1 MTNEVGKQPTTSGHW
16 ASLGRLAYDK
26 ALDIQMAQRHRLLN
40 GEDDRQ
46 TIFAV
51 EHPPTITIGKNG
63 GAHNIVATKEWL
75 EQSGFEVRT
84 VDRGGDV
91 TYHGP
96 GQWVVYPV
104 LHLHPWNNDVSKY
117 IRLLEE
123 SIITALAE
131 VGISGERSEG
141 YPGVWVEDRKICAV
155 GASVRRNQHG
165 EFVTAHGL
173 ALNVTTDLSDFQTI
187 VPCGIADRGV
197 TSVEAEI
204 NGNVTFS
211 EWEGRLKR
219 SFTNVFQLSFE

>member
-1 MTNEVGKQPTTSGHW
+1 MSQVQKKQKTAVRW
-16 ASLGRLAYDK
+16 VSLGRLVYDK
-26 ALDIQMAQRHRLLN
+26 ALGIQTAQRNRLLN
-40 GEDDRQ
+40 GTDESQ
-46 TIFAV
+46 TIYAV

-63 GAHNIVATKEWL
+63 GAHNIVATQQWL
-75 EQSGFEVRT
+75 EQSGFEVHT

-96 GQWVVYPV
+96 GQWVIYPV
-104 LHLHPWNNDVSKY
+104 LHLNPWNNDVSHY

-123 SIITALAE
+123 SVIKALAE
-131 VGISGERSEG
+131 EGISGERSEG

-155 GASVRRNQHG
+155 GASVRRNDHG

-173 ALNVTTDLSDFQTI
+173 ALNVTTDLRHFQAI

-219 SFTNVFQLSFE
+219 SFAEVFQLSFE